1 MRTNIEIDDKLMS
14 RAMAL
19 SGKPTKK
26 AVVEEALRLA
36 VQLKHQEG
44 VKQLFGKVRWE
55 GNLDEMRESRF
66 PDWDLPPE
74 EERKAVEKPAA

>member
-26 AVVEEALRLA
+26 AVVEEALRLT
-36 VQLKHQEG
+36 VQLKKQEG
-44 VKQLFGKVRWE
+44 IKQLFGKVHWE
-55 GNLDEMRESRF
+55 GNLDEMRETRF
-66 PDWDLPPE
+66 PDWDSQPE
-74 EERKAVEKPAA
+74 KERKAADEPAA

>member
-19 SGKPTKK
+19 SGKSTKK

-36 VQLKHQEG
+36 VQLKRQEG
-44 VKQLFGKVRWE
+44 IKQLFGKVQWD
-55 GNLDEMRESRF
+55 GNLDEMRETRF
-66 PDWDLPPE
+66 PDWDMPHD
-74 EERKAVEKPAA
+74 EERETVDKPAA

>member
-1 MRTNIEIDDKLMS
+1 MRTNIEIDDKMMS

-26 AVVEEALRLA
+26 AVVEEALRLT
-36 VQLKHQEG
+36 VQLKRQEG
-44 VKQLFGKVRWE
+44 IKQLFGKVRWE

-66 PDWDLPPE
+66 PDWDLQPE
-74 EERKAVEKPAA
+74 EERKDADEPAA